1 MAKILFYRDKCI
13 GCNACVEHAP
23 HFWRISEKD
32 GKSDLIGSQNVKG
45 VFVRKIEIVD
55 IEETKKAS
63 LNCPV
68 NIIKIV

>member
-1 MAKILFYRDKCI
+1 MAKILYYRDKCI

-23 HFWRISEKD
+23 NLWCISEKD
-32 GKSDLIGSQNVKG
+32 GKSNLICSKNIKG
-45 VFVRKIEIVD
+45 VFIRNIEIFD